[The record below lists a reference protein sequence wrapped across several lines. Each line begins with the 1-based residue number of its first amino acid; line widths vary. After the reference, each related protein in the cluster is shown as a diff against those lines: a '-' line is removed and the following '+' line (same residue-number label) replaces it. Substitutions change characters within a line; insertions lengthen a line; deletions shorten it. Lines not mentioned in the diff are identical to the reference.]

1 MSDLPPPPTPQ
12 VPPPSPEEN
21 NPPPPPSTPPQPEL
35 SEAEKIR
42 AGYKDV
48 YLGEEAKPLTAEN
61 ERIYAMIIHLSGLL
75 KYFTAGVS
83 LAVPIVFWVLFQGK
97 SEFIKK
103 QAEKGFILQI
113 IVILSIFLLSCL
125 GTLLSVILIGFL
137 LFALIPV
144 VAIVDIVFIVLHTM
158 AVKDHGKGS
167 P

>member
-12 VPPPSPEEN
+12 VPPPSSEEN
-21 NPPPPPSTPPQPEL
+21 SPPPPPSTPPQPEL

-75 KYFTAGVS
+75 KYFTVGAS
-83 LAVPIVFWVLFQGK
+83 LAVPIVFWVLFQNK

-103 QAEKGFILQI
+103 QAEKGFILQLA
-113 IVILSIFLLSCL
+113 VSLSYVLLICL

-137 LFALIPV
+137 FYLLIPV
-144 VAIVDIVFIVLHTM
+144 VIIVDIVFIVLHTM
-158 AVKDHGKGS
+158 AIKDHGKGS
-167 P
+167 T